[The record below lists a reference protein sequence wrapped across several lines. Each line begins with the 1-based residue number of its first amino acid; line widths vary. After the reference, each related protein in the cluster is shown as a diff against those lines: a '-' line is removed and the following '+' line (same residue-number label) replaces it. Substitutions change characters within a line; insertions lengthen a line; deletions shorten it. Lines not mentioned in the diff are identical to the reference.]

1 MAKKKAK
8 SPSDDV
14 SMMTTETIKLR
25 LADAGVEVPKT
36 RNRQIF
42 VDLYNKT
49 FNKENKT
56 MSDET
61 KKPVETPDVSGTAE
75 QAATEEVVEV
85 EIPAFDEI
93 TNDAVAAVEAK
104 EIINGDPELQDAKAA
119 LKAEINQKIADGIK
133 GSWEN
138 PEVRQARMVRRACTV
153 TTEDGTEIAFGSVIK
168 AFEHFNLP
176 RSKHYKMRLELRT
189 THKETGIV
197 MEHNGVK
204 YNFQDSELMPKP
216 EPLPGVEPEPKK
228 AKVKKTAPASI
239 PTEPAVDTSTAA
251 APVPEIVPMPE
262 TKPAA
267 ATEETAAA
275 DAGVLPT
282 FE

>member
-1 MAKKKAK
+1 MAKKKVK
-8 SPSDDV
+8 VPYDDV

-25 LADAGVEVPKT
+25 LADAGIEVPKT

-42 VDLYNKT
+42 VDLYN

-56 MSDET
+56 MNEH
-61 KKPVETPDVSGTAE
+61 
-75 QAATEEVVEV
+75 EENMNSQEIVEV
-85 EIPAFDEI
+85 DIPAFDEI
-93 TNDAVAAVEAK
+93 TNDAVESVEPK
-104 EIINGDPELQDAKAA
+104 EIINGDPALQASKEK

-153 TTEDGTEIAFGSVIK
+153 TTEDGTEISFNSVLK
-168 AFEHFNLP
+168 AFEHFGLP
-176 RSKHYKMRLELRT
+176 RSKHYKLRAELRS

-216 EPLPGVEPEPKK
+216 EPLPGVEVEPKPKKKKK
-228 AKVKKTAPASI
+228 AAVVAI
-239 PTEPAVDTSTAA
+239 PTEPAVDT
-251 APVPEIVPMPE
+251 
-262 TKPAA
+262 
-267 ATEETAAA
+267 ETASAHEPAVAEPAA
-275 DAGVLPT
+275 DAGVMPT